1 MPTTGTSERPVP
13 GRGATGDQRRNGT
26 SVAAPPR
33 SPSRG
38 APRNTPRQTDGD
50 RSSTAPVARAARD
63 PRTARPS
70 AGVPS
75 ARRPDRAPVRTA
87 GEAVA
92 GRGTVLPAARTGLP
106 RERQRVG
113 LALVLLLLVV
123 LGVRLVHMQVVAGP
137 ALAAEYSAKRLYTQE
152 IPGERGQI
160 LDRNGVPLATS
171 VQRWN
176 VVVNQEQL
184 VEALGTPEQVARE
197 AGRLAPVLG
206 VPAAELGAQLWGG
219 AEKRPFVYLAKGVVP
234 EVYDQVRELRIPGI
248 TGERAAD
255 RVYPAGST
263 AGNLLGFVG
272 AEGYGQ
278 AGIEMVF
285 DEVLTGT
292 PGELTY
298 ERGARGQRIPGREQE
313 SVPAVPGRHVQL
325 TIDRDVQFMAQ
336 RRLDQAVAETGA
348 QWGAVEVVDVR
359 TGEILA
365 LVDSG
370 AVDPNDPGA
379 TPASDRGSRAI
390 EAVYEPG
397 STAKVI
403 SMAAALETGVATPES
418 RYTVPYQYTTPNGQ
432 TFKDSHEHP
441 TLQLTLA
448 GVFAESSNTGT
459 IMAAEA
465 VPEQVRYDYLRKFG
479 FGEATGVGLP
489 GESGGILRPADT
501 WDGRSRYAVLF
512 GQAVSST
519 VLQNTQVF
527 STVANGG
534 VRVQPHLVRGTL
546 GPDGSLVPTDLPEP
560 ERVIGEDTASTLL
573 RMLETTVVEGTGANG
588 AVPGYRVGGK
598 TGTAQAFEGDGVIKH
613 VASFIGV
620 APVDD
625 PRIAVNVVLY
635 DPKTSIYGGAVAA
648 PVFREVTSFTLQHLG
663 IPPTGTAPEL
673 YPTTWE

>member
-1 MPTTGTSERPVP
+1 MPS
-13 GRGATGDQRRNGT
+13 
-26 SVAAPPR
+26 
-33 SPSRG
+33 
-38 APRNTPRQTDGD
+38 
-50 RSSTAPVARAARD
+50 
-63 PRTARPS
+63 PRT
-70 AGVPS
+70 PS
-75 ARRPDRAPVRTA
+75 ARP
-87 GEAVA
+87 G
-92 GRGTVLPAARTGLP
+92 AARTDRAGTGAGTRRAPTRATPAAVGSTALP
-106 RERQRVG
+106 TPRTGSPRDRQRLA
-113 LALVLLLLVV
+113 LALVLVLLAV
-123 LGVRLVHMQVVAGP
+123 LAGRLVHMQVVAGP
-137 ALAAEYSAKRLYTQE
+137 ALAAEYSAKRLVTQE
-152 IPGERGQI
+152 IPGGRGEI
-160 LDRNGVPLATS
+160 LDRNGVALATS
-171 VQRWN
+171 VERWN
-176 VVVNQEQL
+176 VVVNQQQL
-184 VEALGTPEQVARE
+184 VEALGTPERVAQE
-197 AGRLAPVLG
+197 AERLAPVLG
-206 VPAAELGAQLWGG
+206 VPAAELGAELWGG
-219 AEKRPFVYLAKGVVP
+219 EEKRPFVYLAKGVVP
-234 EVYDQVRELRIPGI
+234 EVYDQVRELTIPGI
-248 TGERAAD
+248 TGERATD

-292 PGELTY
+292 PGEVTY

-313 SVPAVPGRHVQL
+313 SVPAVPGRDVQL

-348 QWGAVEVVDVR
+348 QWGAVEVTDVR

-390 EAVYEPG
+390 EVVYEPG

-418 RYTVPYQYTTPNGQ
+418 RFTVPYQYTTPNGQ

-459 IMAAEA
+459 IMAGEPI
-465 VPEQVRYDYLRKFG
+465 PEQVRHDYLRKFG
-479 FGEATGVGLP
+479 FGEPTGVGLP
-489 GESGGILRPADT
+489 GESGGILWPADT

-534 VRVQPHLVRGTL
+534 VRVQPHLVRGTV
-546 GPDGSLVPTDLPEP
+546 GPDGALVPSDLPEP
-560 ERVIGEDTASTLL
+560 ERVIGEETASTLL

-598 TGTAQAFEGDGVIKH
+598 TGTAQAFEDNGRVIKH
-613 VASFIGV
+613 VASFIGI

-635 DPKTSIYGGAVAA
+635 DPKTSIYGGAVSA
-648 PVFREVTSFTLQHLG
+648 PVFRDVTSFTLQHLG

>member
-1 MPTTGTSERPVP
+1 V
-13 GRGATGDQRRNGT
+13 
-26 SVAAPPR
+26 
-33 SPSRG
+33 
-38 APRNTPRQTDGD
+38 
-50 RSSTAPVARAARD
+50 
-63 PRTARPS
+63 
-70 AGVPS
+70 
-75 ARRPDRAPVRTA
+75 
-87 GEAVA
+87 
-92 GRGTVLPAARTGLP
+92 
-106 RERQRVG
+106 
-113 LALVLLLLVV
+113 LVLLAV
-123 LGVRLVHMQVVAGP
+123 LAGRLVHMQVVAGP
-137 ALAAEYSAKRLYTQE
+137 ALAAEYSAKRLFTQE
-152 IPGERGQI
+152 IPGGRGEI
-160 LDRNGVPLATS
+160 LDRNGVALATS
-171 VQRWN
+171 VERWN
-176 VVVNQEQL
+176 VVVNQQQL
-184 VEALGTPEQVARE
+184 VEALGTPERVAQE
-197 AGRLAPVLG
+197 AERLGPVLG
-206 VPAAELGAQLWGG
+206 VPAPELGAELWGG
-219 AEKRPFVYLAKGVVP
+219 EEKRPFVYLAKGVVP

-248 TGERAAD
+248 TGERATD

-292 PGELTY
+292 PGEVTY

-313 SVPAVPGRHVQL
+313 SVPAVPGRDVQL

-348 QWGAVEVVDVR
+348 QWGAVEVTDVR

-418 RYTVPYQYTTPNGQ
+418 RFTVPYQYTTPNGQ

-459 IMAAEA
+459 IMAGEPI
-465 VPEQVRYDYLRKFG
+465 PEQVRYDYLRKFG
-479 FGEATGVGLP
+479 FGEPTGVGLP
-489 GESGGILRPADT
+489 GESGGILWPADT

-527 STVANGG
+527 ATVANGG
-534 VRVQPHLVRGTL
+534 VRVQPHLVRGTV
-546 GPDGSLVPTDLPEP
+546 GPDGALVPSDLPEP
-560 ERVIGEDTASTLL
+560 ERVIGEETASTLL

-598 TGTAQAFEGDGVIKH
+598 TGTAQAFEGGGVIKH
-613 VASFIGV
+613 VASFIGI

-635 DPKTSIYGGAVAA
+635 DPKTSIYGGAVSA
-648 PVFREVTSFTLQHLG
+648 PVFRDVTSFTLQHLG

>member
-1 MPTTGTSERPVP
+1 VQPRAVV
-13 GRGATGDQRRNGT
+13 RGSTAL
-26 SVAAPPR
+26 PPAR
-33 SPSRG
+33 TG
-38 APRNTPRQTDGD
+38 APRD
-50 RSSTAPVARAARD
+50 
-63 PRTARPS
+63 
-70 AGVPS
+70 
-75 ARRPDRAPVRTA
+75 
-87 GEAVA
+87 
-92 GRGTVLPAARTGLP
+92 
-106 RERQRVG
+106 RQRLA
-113 LALVLLLLVV
+113 LALVLVLLAV
-123 LGVRLVHMQVVAGP
+123 LAGRLVHMQVVAGP
-137 ALAAEYSAKRLYTQE
+137 ALAAEYSAKRLVTQE
-152 IPGERGQI
+152 IPGGRGEI
-160 LDRNGVPLATS
+160 LDRNGVALATS
-171 VQRWN
+171 VERWN
-176 VVVNQEQL
+176 VVVNQQQL
-184 VEALGTPEQVARE
+184 VEALGTPERVAQE
-197 AGRLAPVLG
+197 AERLGPVLG
-206 VPAAELGAQLWGG
+206 VPAAELGAELWGG
-219 AEKRPFVYLAKGVVP
+219 EEKRPFVYLAKGVVP

-248 TGERAAD
+248 TGERATD

-292 PGELTY
+292 PGEVTY

-313 SVPAVPGRHVQL
+313 SVPAVPGRDVQL

-348 QWGAVEVVDVR
+348 QWGAVEVTDVR

-418 RYTVPYQYTTPNGQ
+418 RFTVPYQYTTPNGQ

-459 IMAAEA
+459 IMAGEPI
-465 VPEQVRYDYLRKFG
+465 PEQVRYDYLRKFG
-479 FGEATGVGLP
+479 FGEPTGVGLP
-489 GESGGILRPADT
+489 GESGGILWPADT

-527 STVANGG
+527 ATVANGG
-534 VRVQPHLVRGTL
+534 VRVQPHLVRGTV
-546 GPDGSLVPTDLPEP
+546 GPDGALVPSDLPEP
-560 ERVIGEDTASTLL
+560 ERVIGEETASTLL

-598 TGTAQAFEGDGVIKH
+598 TGTAQAFEGGGVIKH
-613 VASFIGV
+613 VASFIGI

-635 DPKTSIYGGAVAA
+635 DPKTSIYGGAVSA
-648 PVFREVTSFTLQHLG
+648 PVFRDVTSFTLQHLG